1 MQPQF
6 QRIST
11 LGQNINQNRSQDSG
25 YIKQFELFHCWLI
38 IFLLH
43 TNMFCSTNHNF
54 RGSIQTK
61 ITSCDKTI
69 VYYSESTV
77 YNCVIYKI

>member
-25 YIKQFELFHCWLI
+25 YIKQFELFHC
-38 IFLLH
+38 
-43 TNMFCSTNHNF
+43 
-54 RGSIQTK
+54 
-61 ITSCDKTI
+61 
-69 VYYSESTV
+69 
-77 YNCVIYKI
+77 